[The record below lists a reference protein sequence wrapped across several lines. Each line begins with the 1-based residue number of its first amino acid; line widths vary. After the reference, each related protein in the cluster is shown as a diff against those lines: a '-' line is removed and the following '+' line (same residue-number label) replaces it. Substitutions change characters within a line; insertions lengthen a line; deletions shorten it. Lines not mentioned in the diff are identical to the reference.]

1 MKFNQHVILKHEY
14 GITAQWMSAD
24 WAQMAIATYQQN
36 DIKTTKH
43 NPDPDASIDKIYKR
57 WTLINCSGPWTSIS
71 ENGKSITII
80 PGYEDTRNKIAG
92 EASLL
97 LTLFGADSGGKIP
110 FENLWTGN
118 TIGFENFW
126 PENID
131 YLQVKIV

>member
-24 WAQMAIATYQQN
+24 WTQTAIATYQQN

-71 ENGKSITII
+71 ENNKSITII
-80 PGYEDTRNKIAG
+80 PGYEDARNKIAG

-97 LTLFGADSGGKIP
+97 FKKKNRSVARRVSSVLAGGPWSTRDK
-110 FENLWTGN
+110 F
-118 TIGFENFW
+118 
-126 PENID
+126 
-131 YLQVKIV
+131 Y